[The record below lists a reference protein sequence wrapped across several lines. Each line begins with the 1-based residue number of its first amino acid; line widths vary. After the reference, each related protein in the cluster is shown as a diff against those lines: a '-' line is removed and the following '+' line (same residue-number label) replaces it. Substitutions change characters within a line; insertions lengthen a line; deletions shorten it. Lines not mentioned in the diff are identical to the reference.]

1 VIHYQLKIL
10 SILVALTC
18 CCQHVSA
25 QKTTGNLFHS
35 VKTEKT
41 DALIDSAYA
50 ILNSDPG
57 TSLEYSQRALYQS
70 KQANYSEGQIN
81 SLLLSGMVYKKIGA
95 FDKSADA
102 YFQALRI
109 AESKNNQVKVSSCY
123 NNIGNIYQAQNNFE
137 KALNYYNLSLR
148 IEEKLNNKPQ
158 ISIRLYNIG
167 ALYESLDSLDRAL
180 TYYYNSLLIEEEIK
194 NKEGILY
201 ALYGIAGVETRLK
214 RFDNALENLNRALKT
229 AKEMD
234 DISGLTL
241 VYHEFGKYYMA
252 KGEHDKSV
260 QALKS
265 GIEFAKQAQLKNELM
280 VLYLDLATNYRRLGR
295 NEEAYQYLESHLR
308 LKDTLS
314 GIEIQGKVADLET
327 RFQVEKKQKEIQY
340 LKNLNDIKSKMADT
354 ERRSR
359 NFLLITI
366 VMIIILSV
374 INLRRVAPDTRSIV
388 QISLAALAGLL
399 LLAFIVSL
407 FSLPLS
413 WQAYFSSFRDVVMY
427 SVPFL
432 FIGIFVAE
440 RILMKQYL
448 TRAADYTR
456 QIQDIHPAASEKI
469 ITLRFEG
476 KDAAVSI
483 PLKDVLCIEAADNY
497 IALYYFLNA
506 VVKKELFRST
516 MKMAEEQLAG
526 NDEMIRCHK
535 SYIINT
541 NNVAQVSGN
550 AQGYRLLIKGLE
562 FSIPVSR
569 TFPKSLINKL
579 KKNS

>member
-1 VIHYQLKIL
+1 L
-10 SILVALTC
+10 
-18 CCQHVSA
+18 
-25 QKTTGNLFHS
+25 
-35 VKTEKT
+35 
-41 DALIDSAYA
+41 LIDSAYG
-50 ILNSDPG
+50 ILHSDPG
-57 TSLEYSQRALYQS
+57 TSLDYSQRALNQS
-70 KQANYSEGQIN
+70 NQFNYSDGQIN

-109 AESKNNQVKVSSCY
+109 AESKNNQAKISSCY
-123 NNIGNIYQAQNNFE
+123 NNIGNIYQAQNNFK
-137 KALNYYNLSLR
+137 KALDYYTLSLN

-167 ALYESLDSLDRAL
+167 ALFESADSLDRAL

-214 RFDNALENLNRALKT
+214 RFDSAIENLNRALET
-229 AKEMD
+229 ANEMD
-234 DISGLTL
+234 DISGLAL

-252 KGEHDKSV
+252 KGEHDNSV
-260 QALKS
+260 QSLKS
-265 GIEFAKQAQLKNELM
+265 GIAFASQAQLKNELM
-280 VLYLDLATNYRRLGR
+280 AMYLDLATNYRKLGR
-295 NEEAYQYLESHLR
+295 NDEAYQYLESHIK

-327 RFQVEKKQKEIQY
+327 RFQVEKKQEEIQY

-366 VMIIILSV
+366 LMIIVLSV
-374 INLRRVAPDTRSIV
+374 INLRRVAPDTKSIV

-399 LLAFIVSL
+399 IIAFIVSL
-407 FSLPLS
+407 FLLPLS
-413 WQAYFSSFRDVVMY
+413 WQLYLHTFRDVVMY

-432 FIGIFVAE
+432 FIGIFLAE

-448 TRAADYTR
+448 TRAADYTK
-456 QIQDIHPAASEKI
+456 QIQEIRPTASEKI
-469 ITLRFEG
+469 IELRFEG
-476 KDAAVSI
+476 KDAEIRTAVNDI
-483 PLKDVLCIEAADNY
+483 LCIEAADNY
-497 IALYYFLNA
+497 IALYYKFNST
-506 VVKKELFRST
+506 VKKELFRST
-516 MKMAEEQLAG
+516 MKMAEDQFAEI
-526 NDEMIRCHK
+526 DEMVRCHK

-541 NNVAQVSGN
+541 TNVFQVSGN
-550 AQGYRLLIKGLE
+550 AQGYRLHIKGLE

-569 TFPKSLINKL
+569 TFPRSLINKL
-579 KKNS
+579 KKDS